1 VLRSPIRR
9 LGAPRAPIAY
19 APTAEMAIRVT
30 APMIHDTVLKMV
42 AA

>member
-1 VLRSPIRR
+1 MLRSPIRR